1 MTLHNLCKRDPE
13 INKRI
18 ACGQSKGRRA
28 LRAVQMKVALS
39 GNTNL
44 LIWLGRCILKQCPN
58 DEMHVHTGNG
68 ASDMS
73 ELSTQAKEHLAEL
86 ARHLNQ
92 AAIAVSTREIETE
105 IIGRD
110 GTVTNDN
117 NSAENIIPIN

>member
-1 MTLHNLCKRDPE
+1 
-13 INKRI
+13 
-18 ACGQSKGRRA
+18 
-28 LRAVQMKVALS
+28 
-39 GNTNL
+39 
-44 LIWLGRCILKQCPN
+44 
-58 DEMHVHTGNG
+58 
-68 ASDMS
+68 MS